1 MTIKEKRELLTK
13 PVWNYHDVMAYCKVK
28 KTKAFEIIKFCK
40 ENLNGEVVFR
50 EKEAVVRRDSVLEYC
65 GSSIE
70 RERYVLK
77 QLEEEQEQ
85 KV

>member
-1 MTIKEKRELLTK
+1 MTVKELKQLFIKTAWDYK
-13 PVWNYHDVMAYCKVK
+13 DIMAYCKVK

-40 ENLNGEVVFR
+40 ENLNGKVLFR
-50 EKEAVVRRDSVLEYC
+50 EDKAVTKRDSVLEYC

-77 QLEEEQEQ
+77 QLDEEQE
-85 KV
+85 KKT

>member
-13 PVWNYHDVMAYCKVK
+13 PVWTYKDVKAYTGFK

-77 QLEEEQEQ
+77 QLEEEE
-85 KV
+85 KKT